1 MTNVQ
6 SSAAV
11 LSVVSPDTQ
20 HEIEQFLFYEARLLD
35 EWRWRDW
42 YGLLADDIH
51 YWMPTRKNRLR
62 VRGFTDEVT
71 DGIQMSYFDDDKRSM
86 EGRILQIESGTH
98 WAEDPPSRTRHLITN
113 VWISD
118 VREENGA
125 YTYDVRS
132 YFLCYRNRLESEVD
146 IWAGVRDDVIRKT
159 ANGGYEIAKRTIL
172 LDQNVILSK
181 TLSVFL

>member
-42 YGLLADDIH
+42 YDLLAEDIH

-62 VRGFTDEVT
+62 ARLHRRGHGRHTDVVL
-71 DGIQMSYFDDDKRSM
+71 R
-86 EGRILQIESGTH
+86 
-98 WAEDPPSRTRHLITN
+98 
-113 VWISD
+113 
-118 VREENGA
+118 
-125 YTYDVRS
+125 
-132 YFLCYRNRLESEVD
+132 
-146 IWAGVRDDVIRKT
+146 
-159 ANGGYEIAKRTIL
+159 
-172 LDQNVILSK
+172 
-181 TLSVFL
+181 